1 MHEEINDYTVYRS
14 YKDRVFRM
22 LFKEKG
28 RLLELYNALN
38 GSNYT
43 NEDDLQITTLEN
55 AIYMK
60 AKNDV
65 SFMIVSNLYLYEHQ
79 SSYCPNMPLRGFL
92 YFADMYKKQLKDVEL
107 SCNKRIMIPTPQ
119 YIVFYNGTERDAD
132 RFTQK
137 LSDSFESGEEGCIEL
152 IVTSIN
158 INVGHNQNL
167 LDRSPTLYGYSYFV
181 SLIRENIEK
190 YRMEL
195 GEAVEKAIDE
205 CIGRD
210 VLRDFLTEQ
219 RAEVIAMSIYEYNE
233 ENARISNFEAG
244 EEVGYIRGEERLNQL
259 NILLTENNRTEDML
273 RAMHDKEYRNLLYAE
288 FEL

>member
-1 MHEEINDYTVYRS
+1 
-14 YKDRVFRM
+14 
-22 LFKEKG
+22 
-28 RLLELYNALN
+28 
-38 GSNYT
+38 
-43 NEDDLQITTLEN
+43 
-55 AIYMK
+55 
-60 AKNDV
+60 
-65 SFMIVSNLYLYEHQ
+65 
-79 SSYCPNMPLRGFL
+79 
-92 YFADMYKKQLKDVEL
+92 
-107 SCNKRIMIPTPQ
+107 MIPTPQ

-137 LSDSFESGEEGCIEL
+137 LSDSFESGDEGCIEL

-190 YRMEL
+190 HRMEL

-205 CIGRD
+205 CISRD
-210 VLRDFLTEQ
+210 ILKDFLTEQ

-244 EEVGYIRGEERLNQL
+244 EERLNQL

-273 RAMHDKEYRNLLYAE
+273 RAMRDKEYRKQLYAE
-288 FEL
+288 FGL